1 MQAEKKINSYQT
13 MIGHGPHV
21 LCPTCESQI
30 HFVTTTAGKKMPCQ
44 LQLEYGDGKK
54 TLVTNSGRTVVKA
67 AQNML
72 GYQPHWGFCKR

>member
-1 MQAEKKINSYQT
+1 MIAEKKINSYQT

-21 LCPTCESQI
+21 LCPHCESQI

-54 TLVTNSGRTVVKA
+54 TLVTNSGRTLVKA
-67 AQNML
+67 AGDML